1 MMYLS
6 FPVDARDTV
15 SRVLDEWNTLDWAI
29 TDTTNERVDV
39 RVVLPESDSQSL
51 VDKLQGR
58 LSGYERWQ
66 LVIVPVEA
74 CIGPKTEDTDIE
86 AQLNEP
92 PKEKSAESALRE
104 EIYQDVEAG
113 TKIDSNFLIL
123 TALSAIVAALG
134 MHADSVAVV
143 IGAMVIAP
151 LLGPLLAF
159 SFASSIGDT
168 QLMLKAGRSAGVG
181 LSLGFA
187 TAFLIGFIVDID
199 LTSPELHDR
208 TIVGLDSVVL
218 ALASGG
224 AAALSVARG
233 QSTTLV
239 GVMVA
244 VALLPPSV
252 AVAVYLGAGEVALS
266 ARAAVLLAT
275 NIICVNIASMLVFT
289 LRGIRPRTWLEKKS
303 ARRSRQINMAVWGF
317 LLACVIG
324 LIILVLG

>member
-1 MMYLS
+1 
-6 FPVDARDTV
+6 
-15 SRVLDEWNTLDWAI
+15 
-29 TDTTNERVDV
+29 
-39 RVVLPESDSQSL
+39 
-51 VDKLQGR
+51 
-58 LSGYERWQ
+58 
-66 LVIVPVEA
+66 
-74 CIGPKTEDTDIE
+74 
-86 AQLNEP
+86 
-92 PKEKSAESALRE
+92 
-104 EIYQDVEAG
+104 
-113 TKIDSNFLIL
+113 
-123 TALSAIVAALG
+123 
-134 MHADSVAVV
+134 
-143 IGAMVIAP
+143 

-168 QLMLKAGRSAGVG
+168 DLMIKAGKSAGIG

-187 TAFLIGFIVDID
+187 TAFLIGFIIDVD

-266 ARAAVLLAT
+266 ARALVLLAT
-275 NIICVNIASMLVFT
+275 NVICVNIASMLVFT

-303 ARRSRQINMAVWGF
+303 AKRSRQINMAVWGF
-317 LLACVIG
+317 LLVCVTG
-324 LIILVLG
+324 LIILVLGDPIVGLP